1 MVELNLNIQPL
12 NLIKKIL
19 TSGIYMKSIFIDQ
32 KKLKEIEM
40 LKIYKDQA
48 FDDLLNEFDIME
60 SHIIYFS
67 AGESKIKEILIQK
80 KPTFSV

>member
-1 MVELNLNIQPL
+1 
-12 NLIKKIL
+12 
-19 TSGIYMKSIFIDQ
+19 MKAIFIDQ

-67 AGESKIKEILIQK
+67 VGDSKIKEILIQK
-80 KPTFSV
+80 NPTFSA